1 MNKGIPLSAIDS
13 NDLKFQGGFTRE
25 SIEAQQL
32 SLSKVKRFP
41 FLKFEPQ
48 LEAAFEQFRYRRLIK
63 RIPVIGITGLILFSA
78 FSVLDLFSL
87 PEAVYQLSIPL
98 RLLVICPLI
107 ILTMYMASKA
117 VDACL
122 FIRVYLSVY
131 LLAGCS
137 IVFII
142 YSSDI
147 HDHYLPYDGILLHL
161 VFGYFLMGLPYNLAT
176 YGGIVISAFYI
187 IMSSYMTLPVEQLAS
202 NSLFII
208 SINFI
213 GAIGCYLQERAR
225 RFLFLNEKLV
235 ALSKAKDK
243 KEIASKTRLVAV
255 TSHDLR
261 QPLHAMSLLIE
272 TLNDQLPEGKHKDI
286 VKSLDTSVKQLSQLL
301 NTLLDISKLNAG
313 IVDPKLSN
321 IDLAAKIKLFCQ
333 EQSLRA
339 QQSNIKLDYEGPNSV
354 FITVDPILFDRIIHN
369 VMENIFIHAE
379 ATKVRFAWKCENNK
393 ARFEISDNGK
403 GIAEEDLQKIFEEY
417 QQSGDKSRMGM
428 GLGLSIVKQLAE
440 LQNIDY
446 GLTSAI
452 GKGSSF
458 WFILPIAEA
467 QKNIQVQKHA
477 HKLPTPHVTII
488 KKTTSDYAEGWATE
502 ISAWGYSAS
511 LLPMGCN
518 MSADHIRRALAK
530 RHQILIWDARDETV
544 INYVHKLMQTVQSDF
559 LFSLPVLIVTDTDSE
574 QILTPDNFISE
585 TVSSTIRPAKLK
597 LILKHLAKHL
607 AVDKT

>member
-25 SIEAQQL
+25 SIEAQKL
-32 SLSKVKRFP
+32 SLSKVNRFP
-41 FLKFEPQ
+41 FLKFEPK

-63 RIPVIGITGLILFSA
+63 RIPVIGITGLVLFSA
-78 FSVLDLFSL
+78 FSLLDFFTL
-87 PEAVYQLSIPL
+87 PKAVYQISIPL
-98 RLLVICPLI
+98 RLLLICPLI
-107 ILTMYMASKA
+107 ILIMYMASKA
-117 VDACL
+117 VDSFL

-142 YSSDI
+142 YCSDV
-147 HDHYLPYDGILLHL
+147 HNHYLPYDGILLHL
-161 VFGYFLMGLPYNLAT
+161 VFGYFLMGLPYTLAT
-176 YGGIVISAFYI
+176 YGSLVISAFYI
-187 IMSSYMTLPVEQLAS
+187 IMSSFMSLPLEQLAS

-225 RFLFLNEKLV
+225 RFLFLNENLV

-272 TLNDQLPEGKHKDI
+272 TLNDQLPEGKHKKI
-286 VKSLDTSVKQLSQLL
+286 VQSLDSSVKQLSQLL
-301 NTLLDISKLNAG
+301 GTLLDISKLNAG
-313 IVDPKLSN
+313 IVEPQLSN
-321 IDLAAKIKLFCQ
+321 IELSDKIKNFCQ

-339 QQSNIKLDYEGPNSV
+339 LQSNIKLDYEGPDDV
-354 FITVDPILFDRIIHN
+354 FIRADPVLFDRIIRN

-379 ATKVRFAWKCENNK
+379 ATGVRFTWKCENNK
-393 ARFEISDNGK
+393 ARFEICDNGK
-403 GIAEEDLQKIFEEY
+403 GIAKEDLQKIFEEF

-440 LQNIDY
+440 LQKIDY

-458 WFILPIAEA
+458 WFKLPIAKDQIIA
-467 QKNIQVQKHA
+467 KDQKH
-477 HKLPTPHVTII
+477 KPSSTVTII
-488 KKTTSDYAEGWATE
+488 KKVTSNYAEAWATE
-502 ISAWGYSAS
+502 ISAWGYRTN
-511 LLPMGCN
+511 LLPMGSN
-518 MSADHIRRALAK
+518 MSEDHIRRALAK
-530 RHQILIWDARDETV
+530 QPQILIWDARDESD
-544 INYVHKLMQTVQSDF
+544 INYVFKQMRTIQSEFD
-559 LFSLPVLIVTDTDSE
+559 FSLPVLIVTDEDSQ
-574 QILTPDNFISE
+574 QISTPDNFIYE
-585 TVSSTIRPAKLK
+585 TVSPTIRPAKLR
-597 LILKHLAKHL
+597 LILKHFAKYL
-607 AVDKT
+607 AVEKP